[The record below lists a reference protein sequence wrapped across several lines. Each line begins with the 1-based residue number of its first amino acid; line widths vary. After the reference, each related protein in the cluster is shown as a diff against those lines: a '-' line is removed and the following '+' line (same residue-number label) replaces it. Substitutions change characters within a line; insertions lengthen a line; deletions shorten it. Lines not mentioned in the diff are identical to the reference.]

1 MPLLLSW
8 LLHSLRQLWLS
19 QASHAGGGSQP
30 PTCKADLHTM
40 ASAGAETEHLGSLL
54 AVSSQDAANADMIVC
69 SIKLTMNNVAT
80 DMRCEY
86 P

>member
-1 MPLLLSW
+1 
-8 LLHSLRQLWLS
+8 
-19 QASHAGGGSQP
+19 
-30 PTCKADLHTM
+30 M